1 MSVTILRFT
10 GRATLCL
17 WMVAA
22 AYSQEANS
30 PAQQEPAHISIQKV
44 NPTDMSI
51 LNRVSLQGFRAF
63 AIPVRWIIVAA
74 YCSRLT
80 QRDFATAL
88 QTMRI
93 NDQDLHDD
101 SVFNVEAIG
110 PAWQMALQKA
120 LEEQLGIKV
129 RRITKATSVYVLSVP
144 PGGAA
149 GLLSPGANVPD
160 PSLAPPSPK
169 EPDPAKFRDLPPAL
183 KQKLE
188 HSPKGSGPSSWTR
201 LDEAK
206 GELDAFRSSVP
217 SLTVDLGRVLQ
228 RPVLDETGLAGEY
241 DLRLVW
247 GTKGPKE
254 LLRLLH
260 DQLGLE
266 VQEREEALEW
276 LVAEKADPAK

>member
-1 MSVTILRFT
+1 
-10 GRATLCL
+10 L
-17 WMVAA
+17 WIAAA
-22 AYSQEANS
+22 AYAQDANS
-30 PAQQEPAHISIQKV
+30 PAPQETAHISIQKV
-44 NPTDMSI
+44 DPTDVSI

-63 AIPVRWIIVAA
+63 AIPVRSIIVAA

-80 QRDFATAL
+80 QRDFANAME
-88 QTMRI
+88 TMRI
-93 NDQDLHDD
+93 NDQGLQDD

-110 PAWQMALQKA
+110 PAWQMALQKTI
-120 LEEQLGIKV
+120 EEQLGIKV
-129 RRITKATSVYVLSVP
+129 RRITKPTSVYVLTVP

-169 EPDPAKFRDLPPAL
+169 EPDPEKFRDLPPAL
-183 KQKLE
+183 KHKLE
-188 HSPKGSGPSSWTR
+188 HSPKGSGPYSWTK

-206 GELDAFRSSVP
+206 GELDAVRSSVS
-217 SLTVDLGRVLQ
+217 SLTVALGKVLQ

-247 GTKGPKE
+247 GAKGPKE

-266 VQEREEALEW
+266 VQEREETLEW
-276 LVAEKADPAK
+276 LIAEKLDPAK

>member
-1 MSVTILRFT
+1 
-10 GRATLCL
+10 
-17 WMVAA
+17 MVAT
-22 AYSQEANS
+22 AYSQDANS
-30 PAQQEPAHISIQKV
+30 RAQQETAHISIQKV
-44 NPTDMSI
+44 TPTDLSI
-51 LNRVSLQGFRAF
+51 INRVSLQGFRAF
-63 AIPVRWIIVAA
+63 AIPVRSIIVAA

-80 QRDFATAL
+80 QRDFANAL

-101 SVFNVEAIG
+101 SVFNVEATG
-110 PAWQMALQKA
+110 PAWQMALQKTI
-120 LEEQLGIKV
+120 EEQLGIKV
-129 RRITKATSVYVLSVP
+129 RRITKPTSVYVLSVP

-169 EPDPAKFRDLPPAL
+169 ELDPAKFRDLPPAL

-188 HSPKGSGPSSWTR
+188 HSPKGSGLHSWTK
-201 LDEAK
+201 LDVAK
-206 GELDAFRSSVP
+206 GELDGFRASMP
-217 SLTVDLGRVLQ
+217 SLTIELGQVLQ

-247 GTKGPKE
+247 GAKGPKE

-266 VQEREEALEW
+266 VREREEALEW